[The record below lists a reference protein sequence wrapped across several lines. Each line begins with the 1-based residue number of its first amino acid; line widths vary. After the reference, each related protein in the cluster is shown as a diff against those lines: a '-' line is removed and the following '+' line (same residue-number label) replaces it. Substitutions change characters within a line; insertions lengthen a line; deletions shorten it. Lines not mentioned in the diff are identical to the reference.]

1 MAAIENPIGKRLT
14 LKLDKGTDPETG
26 KMITGSLSISKVK
39 SEASADALL
48 ATANDVAGLL
58 LYPLVDVQVVSTVE
72 LLEG

>member
-1 MAAIENPIGKRLT
+1 MAAIENPIGKRLI
-14 LKLDKGTDPETG
+14 LKLNKGTDPETG
-26 KMITGSLSISKVK
+26 KMILGSLSISKVK

>member
-14 LKLDKGTDPETG
+14 LKLNKRTDPETG

>member
-1 MAAIENPIGKRLT
+1 
-14 LKLDKGTDPETG
+14 
-26 KMITGSLSISKVK
+26 MITGSLSISKVK